1 MMASENFKVPDV
13 TFKSLIGTAAI
24 VGFIGDLLLQ
34 VGSKYLKL
42 GGPDGWGLKDYFT
55 QHGSAESLF
64 IAAGMMAIFYQIF
77 FMFVKLP
84 TIYVIPLLALYGIIL
99 DLIFR
104 KFMVFKS
111 LQGYYQYFNY
121 FWSAVWAAIPLI
133 IPFIIFRYYSDM
145 PLFEGGIGDI

>member
-1 MMASENFKVPDV
+1 MMLSDDLMVPNV
-13 TFKSLIGTAAI
+13 NIKSLIGTAAI
-24 VGFIGDLLLQ
+24 VGFIGDLVLQ

-84 TIYVIPLLALYGIIL
+84 MKYMLLSLALYGIIL

-104 KFMVFKS
+104 KFMIFKS

-133 IPFIIFRYYSDM
+133 IPFIIFRYYNDT
-145 PLFEGGIGDI
+145 PLFEDSFGDI